1 MLFRPL
7 RVGPVTVG
15 DRLSRSATAERAAD
29 ESGRPGEAI
38 REMYL
43 ALARGGATW
52 INTGCAFVQ
61 PSGRSGPDHS
71 GMHTDEMIAPWAMV
85 VGAVRR
91 ERPAARLFMQLL
103 HGGRQVSRRCV
114 AEPVAPSAVPVPGM
128 TAKPR
133 EMTAREIE
141 ECIEAFAQAARRAR
155 DAGFDGV
162 QLHGAHGYLI
172 SQFLS
177 PTVNRRTD
185 EWGGA
190 PERRRRFVIETVRRV
205 RAAIGPDLA
214 LTIKMNCE
222 DFTPDGLTLAESCET
237 ARVLAAEGIDAIEV
251 SGWIIGGDERQSP
264 VRKGAPKAAEEGY
277 YLAQAVEIKRAAGM
291 IPVGACGGWRTLARM
306 EQVLEA
312 EGLDF
317 LAASR
322 PFLTEPDL
330 LDRLRNGQ
338 PAASCVTCN
347 ECFNAR
353 GPVCCVLKES
363 GRLTPPPRPAAKD
376 PAAP

>member
-29 ESGRPGEAI
+29 ESGRPGEAVRDI
-38 REMYL
+38 YL

-52 INTGCAFVQ
+52 INTGCAFVL
-61 PSGRSGPDHS
+61 PGGRSGPDHS
-71 GMHTDEMIAPWAMV
+71 GIHTDDMIAPWALIAS
-85 VGAVRR
+85 AVRR
-91 ERPAARLFMQLL
+91 EAPAARLFMQLV
-103 HGGRQVSRRCV
+103 HGGRQVARRCV
-114 AEPVAPSAVPVPGM
+114 AEPVAPSALAVPGS
-128 TAKPR
+128 AVKPR

-141 ECIEAFAQAARRAR
+141 ECIEAFGQAARRAR
-155 DAGFDGV
+155 EAGFDGV

-177 PTVNRRTD
+177 PHANRRAD
-185 EWGGA
+185 DWGGA
-190 PERRRRFVIETVRRV
+190 PDRRRRFLIEVLRRV
-205 RAAIGPDLA
+205 RRAAGPDLA
-214 LTIKMNCE
+214 VTIKMNCE

-264 VRKGAPKAAEEGY
+264 VRKGAPAPAAEGY

-291 IPVGACGGWRTLARM
+291 LPVGVCGGWRSLDRM
-306 EQVLEA
+306 ERALEA

-317 LAASR
+317 IAVCR
-322 PFLTEPDL
+322 PFLAEPDL
-330 LDRLRNGQ
+330 VHRLRGGQ
-338 PAASCVTCN
+338 PRASCITCN
-347 ECFNAR
+347 SCFAAR
-353 GPVCCVLKES
+353 GPVRCLALDE
-363 GRLTPPPRPAAKD
+363 GRIKPPPPPAKD
-376 PAAP
+376 APAP